1 MAEFLSL
8 MRPRMLLLATVTLA
22 LAVGPGFSAR
32 AQDDPLPSWNDGA
45 AKQAILD
52 LVAETTAE
60 GGANF
65 VAPEDRIATFD
76 QDGTTWVEQPIY
88 GQGLFA
94 LDRLAAMAP
103 EHPEWKETEPF
114 KSVLAGDHAAMAK
127 FTEKDW
133 MEIVAV
139 THAGI
144 STAEFET
151 LVTDWLPKPANP
163 VFKRP
168 STDLVY
174 QPMLEVMDY
183 LRDNGFRT
191 YIVTG
196 GGQEFVRAYSEAVY
210 DVPVEQV
217 VGSSIVTKYETV
229 DGKPVL
235 MREPKPFFVD
245 DGPGKAIGI
254 NLFIGER
261 PQIAFGNS
269 NGDREMLEWTTA
281 GDGARLGLLVL
292 HDDAEREFAYGPA
305 NGLPDSH
312 IGTFSQALMDEAR
325 QRGWTVISMKDD
337 WKTIFADEVR
347 KAE

>member
-1 MAEFLSL
+1 MSFLY
-8 MRPRMLLLATVTLA
+8 PRITRRAVLA
-22 LAVGPGFSAR
+22 LAATLGLLAAPLPSP
-32 AQDDPLPSWNDGA
+32 AQTDPLPSWNDGA
-45 AKQAILD
+45 AKEAILNF
-52 LVAETTAE
+52 VTSTTTE
-60 GGANF
+60 GDVSF

-76 QDGTTWVEQPIY
+76 QDGTTWVEQPLY

-94 LDRLAAMAP
+94 LARLAEMAP
-103 EHPEWKETEPF
+103 DHPEWKETEPF

-144 STAEFET
+144 STAEFEE
-151 LVTDWLPKPANP
+151 LVAAWLPKSENPALKKGP
-163 VFKRP
+163 V
-168 STDLVY
+168 TTLVY

-183 LRDNGFRT
+183 LRDNGFRV

-196 GGQEFVRAYSEAVY
+196 GGQEFIRVYSEDVY
-210 DVPVEQV
+210 GVPPEQV
-217 VGSSIVTKYETV
+217 VGSSILTKYEMR
-229 DGKPVL
+229 DGGPVL

-245 DGPGKAIGI
+245 DGPGKAVGI
-254 NLFIGER
+254 NLFIGKR

-281 GDGARLGLLVL
+281 GEGARLGLLVL

-312 IGTFSQALMDEAR
+312 IGTFSQALMDEAKA
-325 QRGWTVISMKDD
+325 RGWTVISMKDD
-337 WKTIFADEVR
+337 WKTIFAQP
-347 KAE
+347 